1 MKKTA
6 AILLGGLGAGYIIA
20 LIRELIKGHGM
31 IVVEASKARPMDHW
45 TFLILL
51 SWCLASIYAAYH
63 LYQAKDD

>member
-31 IVVEASKARPMDHW
+31 IVVEASKMDHW